1 MKRSARKQP
10 ASMATSKNLFRSQA
24 HGEGVF
30 QSTKGFIRRGG
41 QAWNRSTLPS
51 RRLYHE
57 VIAGRRTGRRAYPT
71 GAHLYS

>member
-41 QAWNRSTLPS
+41 QAWNRALC
-51 RRLYHE
+51 LHE
-57 VIAGRRTGRRAYPT
+57 DFTMK
-71 GAHLYS
+71 